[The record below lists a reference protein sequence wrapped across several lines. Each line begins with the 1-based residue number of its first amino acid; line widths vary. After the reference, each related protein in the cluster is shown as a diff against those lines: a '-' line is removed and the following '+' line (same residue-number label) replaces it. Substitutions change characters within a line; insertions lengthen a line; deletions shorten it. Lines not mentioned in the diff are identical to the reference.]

1 MECMVCNVDDFI
13 SNIQDFNTTIVV
25 NHVEA
30 YSSIEISIL
39 ISYLIGRMVLQCT
52 SLKAVSIKTIL
63 NLREYDGFSFKDTL
77 GDMHSNVSFYYTEK

>member
-39 ISYLIGRMVLQCT
+39 ISYL
-52 SLKAVSIKTIL
+52 SA
-63 NLREYDGFSFKDTL
+63 EWYF
-77 GDMHSNVSFYYTEK
+77 NVQA